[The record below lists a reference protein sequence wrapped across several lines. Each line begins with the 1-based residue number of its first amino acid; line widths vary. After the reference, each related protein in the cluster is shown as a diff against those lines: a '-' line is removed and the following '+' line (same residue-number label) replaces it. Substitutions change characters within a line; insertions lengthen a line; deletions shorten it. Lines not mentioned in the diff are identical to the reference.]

1 MWNLYIGE
9 KTCCALEEGFNQIF
23 QVVRTRWVRAK
34 YLHPKMTVDFRIRHE
49 KSAFILGRKT
59 CLYNFTGEIKEAWL
73 VVLLV
78 QALNLF

>member
-34 YLHPKMTVDFRIRHE
+34 YLHPKMTADFRIKHE
-49 KSAFILGRKT
+49 KSVHIRKKDT
-59 CLYNFTGEIKEAWL
+59 PL
-73 VVLLV
+73 
-78 QALNLF
+78 